1 MSLFLTHSN
10 TCCCCCCCCCC
21 CVAGRFYVCCCV
33 VVSWC
38 VSLFFFLFSS
48 WCAFRASS
56 TPNRTVT
63 FRFSGVSS
71 HVSCRAQSPFTSP
84 NTTNSTFPTTPAY
97 LLSFLVLRNKKQT
110 PHNTNWTVLTC
121 IPLITI
127 FEFAI
132 WNVRV
137 DCVDLNNNNAH
148 DLYTIQLI
156 SSLTIEI
163 KFDSSPHVMALR
175 NITRSMHLFGR

>member
-1 MSLFLTHSN
+1 MYLPPILCRWSMSFGHTELVLYRGVREIAILASSPNF
-10 TCCCCCCCCCC
+10 
-21 CVAGRFYVCCCV
+21 
-33 VVSWC
+33 W
-38 VSLFFFLFSS
+38 LFSKHAQ
-48 WCAFRASS
+48 WLFGRE
-56 TPNRTVT
+56 R
-63 FRFSGVSS
+63 S
-71 HVSCRAQSPFTSP
+71 HVVLNLPPHTSP

-175 NITRSMHLFGR
+175 NITRSMHLLGR